1 MALKMSN
8 LIFMKFIFIN
18 SYPISHP
25 IHKGA
30 TALHVSAAK
39 GYTRVMKLL
48 LQSGANVN
56 ALDKD
61 GWTSLHAAAH
71 WEQEEACRI
80 LAENGADF
88 SIKTFSDQSI
98 YDVCDSEMVGKL
110 KQLEQASRHLT
121 ANGSASHKLA
131 DVTSMSNQCSK
142 TEPGSNRNRRASD
155 EYNKSSIVRLT
166 NEAKS
171 TLGDR
176 EKRQE
181 KSLLSPVPAAN
192 SSAGTNAFE
201 FGNSETENGKSWI
214 LVSRWGNALPQF
226 EFSNRT
232 TGQKMFPICK

>member
-1 MALKMSN
+1 M
-8 LIFMKFIFIN
+8 
-18 SYPISHP
+18 
-25 IHKGA
+25 
-30 TALHVSAAK
+30 HVSAAK

-71 WEQEEACRI
+71 WEQEEACKI

-110 KQLEQASRHLT
+110 KQLEQAAKHLT
-121 ANGSASHKLA
+121 TNGNNKLA
-131 DVTSMSNQCSK
+131 DVTSMNNQFNK
-142 TEPGSNRNRRASD
+142 TDASNRNRRVSD

-171 TLGDR
+171 TIGDR
-176 EKRQE
+176 EKKQE
-181 KSLLSPVPAAN
+181 KILLSPVPAVN
-192 SSAGTNAFE
+192 SNTSSNNAFE
-201 FGNSETENGKSWI
+201 FGNSEAEKTNKSKSSLYKFKKI
-214 LVSRWGNALPQF
+214 TSFIYSHIKIALRIT
-226 EFSNRT
+226 SI
-232 TGQKMFPICK
+232 ICICLLKY